1 MSLRARLAL
10 IALAISAALAAV
22 VGVIEG
28 EERRRHV
35 IELLEAHVQARVV
48 GDGLGLCDRAP
59 SRWARPAAEGA
70 AGAPFPPP
78 GAPPPPPPGAP
89 PPPAGGPAPRPGDVP
104 QVFPYDAALAPL
116 VEGAPALD
124 DAVVRAVHGGAARVP
139 GEFEQGDQLLLRTS
153 GKRCA
158 WVLARR
164 RRPPV
169 IEGALVP
176 LARAWGPP
184 IVAMLAAIGLGL
196 GPVVR
201 RIRRLDRE
209 VRASAKA
216 SYRDAITVTGG
227 DEIGALAGAFAEAA
241 REVRG
246 ALDAQEA
253 RERTLRE
260 FLANTT
266 HDVMTP
272 LTALQGHLSAL
283 EVAARAGAAADPKT
297 VSAAIDEVQYT
308 TSLVR
313 NLEVAARLEA
323 GEPHVAR
330 AEVDLARVV
339 ERVIARHRPLARQ
352 HLVEIAFAAP
362 DERVLVEG
370 DETFLE
376 QAIGNLVFNAI
387 RHHRDGGGHVAV
399 VLEAQARD
407 GRPRFRLRVL
417 DDGPGVPADELARI
431 AERSVRGEA
440 ARTRHPDGKGLGLAI
455 VRRVCEL
462 HELTLAFANAD
473 EGGLVVTIE
482 GWLK

>member
-1 MSLRARLAL
+1 VSLRGRLVA
-10 IALAISAALAAV
+10 IALGIAAV
-22 VGVIEG
+22 LAVVVTLLDGA
-28 EERRRHV
+28 ERRRQV
-35 IELLEAHVQARVV
+35 VELLSGHVSARVM
-48 GDGLGLCDRAP
+48 GEGLAMCDRAP
-59 SRWARPAAEGA
+59 DRWARPPTDASGA
-70 AGAPFPPP
+70 FLPPP
-78 GAPPPPPPGAP
+78 GAPPPPPGAP
-89 PPPAGGPAPRPGDVP
+89 LPGPHDVP
-104 QVFPYDAALAPL
+104 EVFPYDAALAPL
-116 VEGAPALD
+116 IAGAPAID
-124 DAVVRAVHGGAARVP
+124 DATLRAVQSGAVRVP
-139 GEFEQGDQLLLRTS
+139 SEHDGVDSLLVRVS
-153 GKRCA
+153 GRRCA
-158 WVLARR
+158 WVLARKH
-164 RRPPV
+164 RPPLF
-169 IEGALVP
+169 EGAVVP

-184 IVAMLAAIGLGL
+184 LLAMLAAIGFGL

-216 SYRDAITVTGG
+216 RYRGDAITVEGR
-227 DEIGALAGAFAEAA
+227 DELGALARSFAEAA
-241 REVRG
+241 REVRE
-246 ALDAQEA
+246 AIDVQEA

-272 LTALQGHLSAL
+272 LTALQGHLSTL
-283 EVAARAGAAADPKT
+283 ESAARAGEAITPEV
-297 VSAAIDEVQYT
+297 VSAAIDEVVYT

-330 AEVDLARVV
+330 APVDL
-339 ERVIARHRPLARQ
+339 ARHRPLARQ
-352 HLVEIAFAAP
+352 RRVELAFAEP
-362 DERVLVEG
+362 DARLVVDG

-387 RHHRDGGGHVAV
+387 RHHRPDGGHVAV
-399 VLEAQARD
+399 VLEARESRGEGGD
-407 GRPRFRLRVL
+407 RFRLQVL

-462 HELTLAFANAD
+462 HAMSLTFANAD

-482 GWLK
+482 GPAASSKAC